1 MEERVRAVMPFSRG
15 FLYSGNLLIILY
27 IYLILNG
34 SIVKKQR
41 GKCLSCT
48 SSILYVSELLA
59 CSRPVYNGNM
69 RRKTVKHKQ
78 FGNSMYFLLGSRL
91 FINTSIAII
100 LLRLSGDIILGL
112 CLKSLV
118 V

>member
-1 MEERVRAVMPFSRG
+1 MRAVMPFSRG

-27 IYLILNG
+27 IYMILNG
-34 SIVKKQR
+34 SIVKKRR
-41 GKCLSCT
+41 GICLSCT

-78 FGNSMYFLLGSRL
+78 FGNSMNFLLGSRL
-91 FINTSIAII
+91 FLNTSIAII
-100 LLRLSGDIILGL
+100 LLRLSGDIILVL